1 MVLDALTA
9 YQQSAAMKTAIE
21 LDVFSAIGRGAR
33 SVKAIAEAVKASERG
48 VRILCDFLVIHG
60 FLTKAGAEYSLTPTS
75 AVFLDRSSP
84 ACFGTVALFMLDPRL
99 IAPFLNLTEIV
110 RSGRTTLSGEGTV
123 SPDNPIWIDF
133 ARHMAPLVYGAAVE
147 MAELAAG
154 DGELRVLDIAAG
166 HGLFGIMMAQRNPKA
181 RITAVDWPNVLT
193 VAAENAQ
200 KFGVASRH
208 TTLPGDAFEVQFGG
222 PHDMVLVTNFFHHF
236 DQPTC
241 ERLMRKILASMA
253 RGGKCL
259 TLDFVPNDD
268 RVSPPT
274 AAGFAMMM
282 LGNTAAGDVY
292 TFGEYDRM
300 FRNAGFATSESHTLQ
315 KAPQTLIVSK
325 RP

>member
-1 MVLDALTA
+1 MQASAPNPAMILDAFTA

-133 ARHMAPLVYGAAVE
+133 ARHMAPLVY
-147 MAELAAG
+147 
-154 DGELRVLDIAAG
+154 
-166 HGLFGIMMAQRNPKA
+166 
-181 RITAVDWPNVLT
+181 
-193 VAAENAQ
+193 
-200 KFGVASRH
+200 
-208 TTLPGDAFEVQFGG
+208 
-222 PHDMVLVTNFFHHF
+222 
-236 DQPTC
+236 
-241 ERLMRKILASMA
+241 
-253 RGGKCL
+253 
-259 TLDFVPNDD
+259 
-268 RVSPPT
+268 
-274 AAGFAMMM
+274 
-282 LGNTAAGDVY
+282 
-292 TFGEYDRM
+292 
-300 FRNAGFATSESHTLQ
+300 
-315 KAPQTLIVSK
+315 
-325 RP
+325 